1 MLHACASSCTALIPA
16 SSARPGRPAA
26 GRGTRGLWNLGER
39 KNPDPGRLCVESF
52 VLHLPDRSRRRPAC
66 ADAVRAQR
74 RRFRARHAPAD
85 EAVIVSMRYP
95 LAWPSCCSLARCAA
109 AWAALS
115 PVQCTS
121 HDVIF
126 EIPKGTWARRMAGNK
141 VEILPSTIR
150 LTLGIR
156 DVLVLKNMD
165 DVPQAF
171 GPVLM
176 MPGQSFRLPFA
187 VASVYQFCL
196 HRARQRADDHH
207 CRAEAGIRLG
217 QGVVAVAL
225 SLSESRCRNCS
236 RYFPRWR

>member
-1 MLHACASSCTALIPA
+1 MRSTRWLAILLLGSAAS
-16 SSARPGRPAA
+16 
-26 GRGTRGLWNLGER
+26 
-39 KNPDPGRLCVESF
+39 
-52 VLHLPDRSRRRPAC
+52 
-66 ADAVRAQR
+66 
-74 RRFRARHAPAD
+74 
-85 EAVIVSMRYP
+85 
-95 LAWPSCCSLARCAA
+95 AA

-115 PVQCTS
+115 PIQCTS

-150 LTLGIR
+150 LTLGLR

-187 VASVYQFCL
+187 VASVYQFACTA
-196 HRARQRADDHH
+196 HASGQMTIIVEPKPESAWARVWW
-207 CRAEAGIRLG
+207 RLRS
-217 QGVVAVAL
+217 V
-225 SLSESRCRNCS
+225 
-236 RYFPRWR
+236 